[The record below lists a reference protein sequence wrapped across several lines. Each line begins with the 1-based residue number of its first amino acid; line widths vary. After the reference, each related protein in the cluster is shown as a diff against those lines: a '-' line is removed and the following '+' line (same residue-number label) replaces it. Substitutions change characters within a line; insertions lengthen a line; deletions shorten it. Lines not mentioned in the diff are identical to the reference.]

1 MVFAVVADL
10 GQTLDSVSTVN
21 HMLQDTD
28 AQMLLHAGEYTNKYR
43 IKFYWIDSTTS
54 ESKIYKQRMV

>member
-28 AQMLLHAGEYTNKYR
+28 AQMLLHAGTIQPPK
-43 IKFYWIDSTTS
+43 SHPL
-54 ESKIYKQRMV
+54 